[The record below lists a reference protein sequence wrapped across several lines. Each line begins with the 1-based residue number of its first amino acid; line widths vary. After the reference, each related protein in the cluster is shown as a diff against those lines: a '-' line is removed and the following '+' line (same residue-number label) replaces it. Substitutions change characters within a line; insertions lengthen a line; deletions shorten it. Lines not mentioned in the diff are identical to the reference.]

1 MHGRKENN
9 LDKKSGKKD
18 DEIQWYRTQKWRV
31 YEMMDIYSIGEMVID
46 FIPGSEEASYI
57 RKAGGAPANVAIAA
71 VKNGCTASMACKVGN
86 DDFGHFLMK
95 TLEEYHVKAA
105 VPALCDEAI
114 TTCAFVSLAE
124 NGERVFTFARKPG
137 ADMFLKEEEV
147 LEEDIR
153 DSVIVHAGSCSLS
166 AQPEADATRKALRL
180 GHEYGKLV
188 SFDVNYRNVM
198 WKDDLDACVAAVKD
212 ILPYV
217 DLLKISEE
225 EVDMMGGIGAI
236 PSLMKENNITM
247 VIETLGS
254 EGAQAFFGGEVI
266 RVPGRKVKAV
276 DATGAGD
283 AFWGAFLASL
293 RIQGVEKASDLTAEN
308 IRNAMDYGN
317 VSGCICVQSKGA
329 IVSIPTRAQIEEYL
343 DREKNDK

>member
-1 MHGRKENN
+1 MN
-9 LDKKSGKKD
+9 D
-18 DEIQWYRTQKWRV
+18 V
-31 YEMMDIYSIGEMVID
+31 YAIGELLID

-57 RKAGGAPANVAIAA
+57 RKAGGAPGNVAIAV
-71 VKNGCTASMACKVGN
+71 VKNGRTASMACKVGD

-95 TLEEYHVKAA
+95 TLKEYGVTQATPKLCTEA
-105 VPALCDEAI
+105 V

-124 NGERVFTFARKPG
+124 DGERVFTFARKPG
-137 ADMFLKEEEV
+137 ADMLLDEAEI

-153 DSVIVHAGSCSLS
+153 DSAIVHAGSFSLS
-166 AQPEADATRKALRL
+166 AGPAVAATQKALRL
-180 GHEYGKLV
+180 GHELGSIV
-188 SFDVNYRNVM
+188 SFDVNYRNVV
-198 WKDDLDACVAAVKD
+198 WNDDVEACTAAVKK

-225 EVDMMGGIGAI
+225 EVDMMGGIDAI
-236 PSLMKENNITM
+236 PALMKENGITM
-247 VIETLGS
+247 VMETLGS

-293 RIQGVEKASDLTAEN
+293 RIQGVDKVSDLTPEI
-308 IRNAMDYGN
+308 IRKAMDYGN

-329 IVSIPTRAQIEEYL
+329 IASIPTRQQIEEYL
-343 DREKNDK
+343 ANEA